1 MSAGYTFTSLS
12 TSDFEVD
19 AANDALFNA
28 GGSFVDHAL
37 TLRQNYDLRDNPTFP
52 TSGFFV
58 GLEQTMHG
66 NWGLDSD
73 NPYAEFTARASA
85 YLPLFEAEL
94 GGVTFLEFRNRATV
108 AEPIGDSKEVPFYA
122 RYRGGGPA
130 PRHRGYDPQ
139 DQGPLRPNVLGVNS
153 EAGGT
158 REVISTLQLSVPLQG
173 TNRGLRAVAF
183 ADFGH
188 IWDDYKAQDDLS
200 RLQAIKDQAK
210 KEFPSLASTIDANDG
225 STFRDAGSPSLSDFS
240 LAIGTGIRFPA
251 FLPVALDFAYVI
263 DPKPNQ
269 SSTVFHFSISGGF

>member
-1 MSAGYTFTSLS
+1 M
-12 TSDFEVD
+12 
-19 AANDALFNA
+19 
-28 GGSFVDHAL
+28 
-37 TLRQNYDLRDNPTFP
+37 
-52 TSGFFV
+52 
-58 GLEQTMHG
+58 
-66 NWGLDSD
+66 
-73 NPYAEFTARASA
+73 
-85 YLPLFEAEL
+85 
-94 GGVTFLEFRNRATV
+94 
-108 AEPIGDSKEVPFYA
+108 AEPIGDNKEVPFYA

-130 PRHRGYDPQ
+130 PRHRGYDSQ
-139 DQGPLRPNVLGVNS
+139 EQGPLRPNVLGVNS

-188 IWDDYKAQDDLS
+188 IWDDYKAEDDLS

-210 KEFPSLASTIDANDG
+210 KDSPWHPPSMPMMAL
-225 STFRDAGSPSLSDFS
+225 FRDAGSPSLSDFS
-240 LAIGTGIRFPA
+240 LAVGTGIRFPA